1 MKNVSLLDLVT
12 IRMHIVVVLAKVFN
26 YLDIYQSSL
35 FLHFTYYCFSGT
47 FIVHNSSGGHLNAGL
62 GVVPVFENQ

>member
-35 FLHFTYYCFSGT
+35 FPSLHVLLLQRDFHC
-47 FIVHNSSGGHLNAGL
+47 
-62 GVVPVFENQ
+62 P